1 MRIIVSIWKKD
12 NHSIG
17 RQSVE
22 KASLLLPST
31 FLTVQSDARMEG

>member
-12 NHSIG
+12 NHIG

-31 FLTVQSDARMEG
+31 FVTVQSDARMEG